1 MSYDLYKKNFF
12 LWKISIFVSRKKN
25 EIVFRNYQSDK

>member
-12 LWKISIFVSRKKN
+12 LWKISIFVSRKKK
-25 EIVFRNYQSDK
+25 RNSFTELSIR